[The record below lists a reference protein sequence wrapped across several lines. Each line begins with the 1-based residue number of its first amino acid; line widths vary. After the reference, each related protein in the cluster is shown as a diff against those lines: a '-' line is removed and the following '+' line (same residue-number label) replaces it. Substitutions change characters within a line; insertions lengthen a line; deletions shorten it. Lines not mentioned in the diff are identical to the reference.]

1 MRDLALQSHNARG
14 TGPMSVVRLDEE
26 DLDEED
32 LAILREVASK
42 GGGASK
48 VAGTGGASHE
58 WLKYYTFLV
67 LIFFVMWV

>member
-1 MRDLALQSHNARG
+1 MLQSHNARG

-42 GGGASK
+42 GGGNRGCIPRMVEILHILGSD
-48 VAGTGGASHE
+48 
-58 WLKYYTFLV
+58 L
-67 LIFFVMWV
+67 FVMWV